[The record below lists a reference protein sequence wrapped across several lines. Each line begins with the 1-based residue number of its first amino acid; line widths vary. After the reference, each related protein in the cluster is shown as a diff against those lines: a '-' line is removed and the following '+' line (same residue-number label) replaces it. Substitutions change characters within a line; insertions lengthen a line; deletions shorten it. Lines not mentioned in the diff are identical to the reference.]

1 MWVMRKAATS
11 MWSGCRSEAGS
22 WALSGLQA
30 ALAAWRLP
38 LHVVQQGL
46 CGAVL
51 CSRSSLLLHPIL
63 LNSSHF
69 SRHRARGVAAFVLAL
84 ASACAVSSAL
94 ARSPQFDSAAL
105 LTPEPTSF
113 ALCPQ
118 FFPNGTPPAV
128 PPQPRLRELC
138 YEAFAVLHSG
148 STKTPVFVAQRLT
161 RQSVEDADEKRA
173 KRFFADARLPS
184 AERAELEDYRNSGYS
199 RGHMAPA
206 GDMPTPTAMAQ
217 SFSLANMVP
226 QNAQHNGGAWAKIEQ
241 DTRQYVKRARGDV
254 FVITGPV
261 FTDPGPRIGANGV
274 KVPTYLYKLV
284 YDATTRRA
292 WAHWQEN
299 REGEMASRPIS
310 YQELVKR
317 TGVVFLPGITALP

>member
-1 MWVMRKAATS
+1 

-22 WALSGLQA
+22 LALSLLQA
-30 ALAAWRLP
+30 ALAARRLP
-38 LHVVQQGL
+38 FHVVQQGL
-46 CGAVL
+46 CASVL
-51 CSRSSLLLHPIL
+51 CSRSPLLPHPIL

-69 SRHRARGVAAFVLAL
+69 FRHRARGVAAFVLAL
-84 ASACAVSSAL
+84 ASVCTANSAF

-113 ALCPQ
+113 AQCPQ

-148 STKTPVFVAQRLT
+148 STKTPVFVVQRLT
-161 RQSVEDADEKRA
+161 RQSMEDADEKRA

-184 AERAELEDYRNSGYS
+184 AERAELEDYKNSGYS

-226 QNAQHNGGAWAKIEQ
+226 QNAQHNGGAWNKIEQ
-241 DTRQYVKRARGDV
+241 DTRQYVKRAKGDV
-254 FVITGPV
+254 FVFTGPV
-261 FTDPGPRIGANGV
+261 FTESSPRIGDNGV
-274 KVPTYLYKLV
+274 RVPTHLYKLV
-284 YDATTRRA
+284 YDATTQRA
-292 WAHWQEN
+292 WANWQAN
-299 REGEMASRPIS
+299 REGEVAGPPIS

-317 TGVVFLPGITALP
+317 TRIQFLKGATAP